1 MTNNLSILNRTLRLV
16 TGFSIIVAVLSL
28 GQMPT
33 WLLLLSTYPIFT
45 AIINWD
51 PFYAIYKML
60 NAHSNNTPM
69 LPRGTR
75 SASA

>member
-1 MTNNLSILNRTLRLV
+1 MTNNLSIFNRTIRLI
-16 TGFSIIVAVLSL
+16 TGFSIIGAVLSL
-28 GQMPT
+28 EQMPT
-33 WLLLLSTYPIFT
+33 WLILLSIYPIFT

-60 NAHSNNTPM
+60 NVQSKTTPI

-75 SASA
+75 SVSA